1 MNTLEQ
7 LKDKTVLFL
16 EDNVELALNA
26 TSLLNIFVQKVH
38 HVSTIAEAELLFEKS
53 HIDIIISDIKLKNE
67 NGLDFIRKI
76 HSTNVQIPILII
88 SGHKDEDFLLRSIPL
103 GLTAYLLKP
112 IKYDELIQALEQC
125 SEKLGLNQMQKI
137 ELKEGWYFDTENK
150 ILIQDGGNFSL
161 NKKEAL
167 FMELIAHNRDRLI
180 TKNMIQSAVWEF
192 EDMSDSALTTF
203 ILRIRRR
210 FGKTFIYTIPDLGYR
225 FKL

>member
-38 HVSTIAEAELLFEKS
+38 HVSTITEAELLFEKS

-76 HSTNVQIPILII
+76 RSTNVQIPILII

-112 IKYDELIQALEQC
+112 IKYDELI
-125 SEKLGLNQMQKI
+125 
-137 ELKEGWYFDTENK
+137 
-150 ILIQDGGNFSL
+150 
-161 NKKEAL
+161 
-167 FMELIAHNRDRLI
+167 
-180 TKNMIQSAVWEF
+180 
-192 EDMSDSALTTF
+192 
-203 ILRIRRR
+203 
-210 FGKTFIYTIPDLGYR
+210 
-225 FKL
+225 